1 MRREKMVILTGYVG
15 GETYGLLGPQLAAS
29 IVQENTIYDCIVVT
43 VTRDDDQNHLK
54 KTLQDYFGNRRPVI
68 GFSYLAGRTDLFTL
82 ARELREEGSFTILA
96 GPQADVDFAGEKGWQ
111 DHPHYFQGL
120 SSCFS
125 MALHGPAERILPF
138 LNRPIDQKPSSD
150 PGLINAT
157 STWNE
162 QFLTKV
168 HWDNLYRLRD
178 GALTPLPVTTGQVL
192 QQIGCPHASQTRTI
206 EIDSPVAF
214 RKNEEDKLRLSLKG
228 CSFCDVAVD
237 KGFHGV
243 LSLGGVLEQ
252 IQRLPEHEDGCKI
265 PFELINENAVPGLP
279 ALLAGVRAK
288 GIRLSQINLTLRADW
303 FVLAEKILREA
314 LALAGALDVR
324 ILLGSM
330 GFESFDDRILSNL
343 HKGLDVETNLRAVKL
358 MRELKN
364 EFPHQWAYARHEG
377 SVHGFIHPTP
387 WDTAETESNNS
398 RIIALYGLLND
409 ILPDRSVPLIIHHA
423 SALGDW
429 AREIEKR
436 EDIQFKREGSTIG
449 WWQVGDRYII

>member
-228 CSFCDVAVD
+228 CSFCDVAID

-449 WWQVGDRYII
+449 WWQVGDRFIL

>member
-125 MALHGPAERILPF
+125 MALHGPAEHILPF

-228 CSFCDVAVD
+228 CSFCDVAID

-449 WWQVGDRYII
+449 WWQVGERYII

>member
-43 VTRDDDQNHLK
+43 VTRDDDKNHLK

>member
-449 WWQVGDRYII
+449 WWQVGDRFII